1 MRDAVGGSARDLV
14 WPGWVPEQAR
24 MYLRHTE
31 AGAPIRALAR
41 EKACHASTVLRQI
54 RTCETRRDDLLV
66 DQALRRLGRLV
77 KQQGEAGSPSKE
89 TMMAQQNGCDDSL
102 SETRLEREALRILRR
117 MCEPGALLAVA
128 ADMDKAVVVRDTT
141 SGTQARTAV
150 ADRDVAEALALKG
163 WISCGTPGRI
173 SRYRITGQGRSAL
186 GRLLAQAHGGAQ
198 GFADAQV
205 PFSGAGARPEPGP
218 DGHRSEG
225 AASGPLQRGR
235 GLAGET
241 PLIALARRRDKNG
254 RRFLSQDLVRAGE
267 RLREDFELAH
277 MGAGAVTMDW
287 SRFLTGPIDGGTAP
301 APGGRG
307 YSAAG
312 ARARVEQALH
322 DLGPGL
328 GDIALCCCCHLEG
341 LERAEKRMGWSARSG
356 KIVLRI
362 ALQRLKRFYDGLG
375 DEAGMIG

>member
-1 MRDAVGGSARDLV
+1 
-14 WPGWVPEQAR
+14 
-24 MYLRHTE
+24 
-31 AGAPIRALAR
+31 
-41 EKACHASTVLRQI
+41 
-54 RTCETRRDDLLV
+54 
-66 DQALRRLGRLV
+66 
-77 KQQGEAGSPSKE
+77 
-89 TMMAQQNGCDDSL
+89 MAQQNGCGESL

-117 MCEPGALLAVA
+117 MCEPGAVLAVA
-128 ADMDKAVVVRDTT
+128 ADMDKAVVVRDTV

-163 WISCGTPGRI
+163 WISCDTPGRI

-186 GRLLAQAHGGAQ
+186 GRLLAQANGGAE

-205 PFSGAGARPEPGP
+205 PFSGAGPEPGL
-218 DGHRSEG
+218 DGRMFAD

-241 PLIALARRRDKNG
+241 PLIALARRRDKAG
-254 RRFLSQDLVRAGE
+254 RRFLSQELVRAGE

-277 MGAGAVTMDW
+277 MGASAVTMDW
-287 SRFLTGPIDGGTAP
+287 SRFLTGPIDGGTAS

-312 ARARVEQALH
+312 ARARVERALH

-328 GDIALCCCCHLEG
+328 GDIALRCCCHLEG